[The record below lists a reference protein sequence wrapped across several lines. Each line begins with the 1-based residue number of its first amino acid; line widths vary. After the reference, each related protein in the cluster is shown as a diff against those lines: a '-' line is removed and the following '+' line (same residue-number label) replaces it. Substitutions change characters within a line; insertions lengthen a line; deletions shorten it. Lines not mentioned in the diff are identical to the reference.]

1 MKTEYLEITASA
13 EGRKPTVRGMAY
25 SGGKMRLFGWS
36 KPVVVDMAGMSVPES
51 VPLLANHENHTL
63 GRVGLVAAKV
73 VDGHLEITGEIV
85 GTGELSDAIVAQG
98 KAGADW
104 QLSIGAEVEAAELV
118 QEGKRTING
127 VEHDAPFYH
136 VTKSTLREVS
146 VVAVGADKATHMK
159 VTASLKLKG
168 NSIMEP
174 EKKVEAA
181 NPAPAA
187 PAAPAEAPKNIE
199 ASAAPEKPAEADV
212 EAVALA
218 AVKAERERVG
228 MVKSVCNGEFPEIE
242 AKAIAEGWN
251 REQVSEAVLAAYREK
266 QPKTDV
272 NITIK
277 KENAMTAK
285 HLEAALS
292 LRAGIDGDTLVK
304 SMGEETVE
312 TAMKDMDMPLRVVL
326 GECMRIEGMSV
337 PRSFDND
344 AIKAAFST
352 VSLPGILSN
361 VANKKLLQAYNAQ
374 PIIATRLCTTGDL
387 TDFKENQRF
396 RLTDVGDLQPVGADG
411 EIKDSA
417 LTEEAAK
424 NQLDT
429 YAKKFCLTRKMIIN
443 DDLGAFLKVP
453 TAMGNR
459 AARLVDQLFFKRLM
473 SNPTCVDGKPL
484 FGRDHKN
491 LLSGANSALSA
502 DSLKKAIQIFIDQ
515 TDADGQPISVEPSI
529 LLVPTALKHL
539 AIELTRGA
547 TLMMSG
553 GAENT
558 IRPAINVLA
567 DENLAIVSSPYL
579 GNKNYPNF
587 SEASWYLFGKPGT
600 VDTFEIGYLKGKRT
614 PTVERGDLDFNVLGV
629 WFRVYFDIGIREQ
642 DHRGMVK
649 ATGFACFSFPVRPPP
664 LQPNRHTERFIE
676 MKARY
681 VQRGDSID
689 YTPMEDVAAGDVV
702 ILSDK
707 LVGVA
712 KLDIK
717 AGELG
722 ALAVVGVY
730 EIATGGA
737 VVALG
742 DVVSVDPATG
752 KVAAAGTSGAVKFGH
767 AVTAAT
773 ASDATVNVRLAQ
785 GLG

>member
-1 MKTEYLEITASA
+1 MKTEFLEITAA
-13 EGRKPTVRGMAY
+13 ANGKKPSVKGVAY

-36 KPVVVDMAGMSVPES
+36 RPVVVDMAGMSIPES

-63 GRVGLVAAKV
+63 GRVGLVAVSA
-73 VDGHLEITGEIV
+73 VDNHLEIAGEIV
-85 GTGELSDAIVAQG
+85 GEGDLANAIVSQG

-118 QEGKRTING
+118 QDGKRTING
-127 VEHDAPFYH
+127 IEHDAPFYH

-159 VTASLKLKG
+159 VTASLELKG

-174 EKKVEAA
+174 QNTNPETPAKTVEAA
-181 NPAPAA
+181 APQVDA
-187 PAAPAEAPKNIE
+187 K
-199 ASAAPEKPAEADV
+199 
-212 EAVALA
+212 AVADA

-228 MVKSVCNGEFPEIE
+228 MIKGVCNGEFPEIE
-242 AKAIAEGWN
+242 AKAINEGWGK
-251 REQVSEAVLAAYREK
+251 EQVNEAVLAAYRAK
-266 QPKTDV
+266 QPTTDV

-277 KENAMTAK
+277 KEPTMNAK

-292 LRAGIDGDTLVK
+292 LRAGISGDTLAK
-304 SMGEETVE
+304 EMGDEVVE
-312 TAMKDMDMPLRVVL
+312 AAQRDMDMPLRAVL

-374 PIIATRLCTTGDL
+374 PIIATKLCTTGDL

-396 RLTDVGDLQPVGADG
+396 RLTDIGDLQPIGADG

-417 LTEEAAK
+417 LTEESAK

-473 SNPTCVDGKPL
+473 ANPTTVDGKPL

-502 DSLKKAIQIFIDQ
+502 DSLKKAIQMFIDQ

-553 GAENT
+553 GPDNT

-567 DENLAIVSSPYL
+567 DENLSIVSSPYL

-649 ATGFACFSFPVRPPP
+649 ATGS
-664 LQPNRHTERFIE
+664 
-676 MKARY
+676 
-681 VQRGDSID
+681 
-689 YTPMEDVAAGDVV
+689 AA
-702 ILSDK
+702 
-707 LVGVA
+707 
-712 KLDIK
+712 
-717 AGELG
+717 
-722 ALAVVGVY
+722 
-730 EIATGGA
+730 
-737 VVALG
+737 
-742 DVVSVDPATG
+742 
-752 KVAAAGTSGAVKFGH
+752 
-767 AVTAAT
+767 
-773 ASDATVNVRLAQ
+773 
-785 GLG
+785 

>member
-1 MKTEYLEITASA
+1 MKTEFLEITASA
-13 EGRKPTVRGMAY
+13 EGRKPSVKGMAY

-36 KPVVVDMAGMSVPES
+36 RPVVVDMAGMSVPDS

-63 GRVGLVAAKV
+63 GRVGVVTASI
-73 VDGHLEITGEIV
+73 VDGHLEIAGEIV
-85 GTGELSDAIVAQG
+85 GEGDLANAIISQG

-118 QEGKRTING
+118 QDGKRTING
-127 VEHDAPFYH
+127 IEHDAPFYH

-159 VTASLKLKG
+159 VTASLELKG

-174 EKKVEAA
+174 QKT
-181 NPAPAA
+181 NP
-187 PAAPAEAPKNIE
+187 N
-199 ASAAPEKPAEADV
+199 PEKPATTV
-212 EAVALA
+212 EAAAPTAPVVDAKAIADA

-228 MVKSVCNGEFPEIE
+228 MIKGVCNGEFPEIE
-242 AKAIAEGWN
+242 AKAINEGWGK
-251 REQVSEAVLAAYREK
+251 EQVNEAVLAAYRAK
-266 QPKTDV
+266 QPTTDV

-277 KENAMTAK
+277 KEPTMNVQ

-292 LRAGIDGDTLVK
+292 LRAGIDGDILAK
-304 SMGEETVE
+304 AMGNETVE
-312 TAMKDMDMPLRVVL
+312 AAMKDMDMPLRAVL
-326 GECMRIEGMSV
+326 AECMRIEGMSV

-396 RLTDVGDLQPVGADG
+396 RLTDVGDLQPIGADG

-417 LTEEAAK
+417 LTEESAK

-473 SNPTCVDGKPL
+473 ANPTCVDGKPL

-553 GAENT
+553 GADNT
-558 IRPAINVLA
+558 VRPAINVLA
-567 DENLAIVSSPYL
+567 DENLSIVSSPYL

-649 ATGFACFSFPVRPPP
+649 ATGS
-664 LQPNRHTERFIE
+664 
-676 MKARY
+676 
-681 VQRGDSID
+681 
-689 YTPMEDVAAGDVV
+689 
-702 ILSDK
+702 
-707 LVGVA
+707 
-712 KLDIK
+712 
-717 AGELG
+717 
-722 ALAVVGVY
+722 
-730 EIATGGA
+730 
-737 VVALG
+737 
-742 DVVSVDPATG
+742 
-752 KVAAAGTSGAVKFGH
+752 
-767 AVTAAT
+767 
-773 ASDATVNVRLAQ
+773 AS
-785 GLG
+785 

>member
-1 MKTEYLEITASA
+1 MKTSEFLEIVAA
-13 EGRKPTVRGMAY
+13 AKDGKHKVKGLAY

-36 KPVVVDMAGMSVPES
+36 RPVVVDLSGMNIPGD
-51 VPLLANHENHTL
+51 VPLLTDHTNFTE
-63 GRVGLVAAKV
+63 GRIGV
-73 VDGHLEITGEIV
+73 VTATLTESGLEIAGEIV
-85 GTGELSDAIVAQG
+85 AGSDAAENIVTQG

-118 QEGKRTING
+118 QEGKRVVNG

-146 VVAVGADKATHMK
+146 VVAVGADRSTHMK
-159 VTASLKLKG
+159 VTAKLELKG

-174 EKKVEAA
+174 KDTHKTVTPPAVEAA
-181 NPAPAA
+181 AQPANPAAEPATTIEAAA
-187 PAAPAEAPKNIE
+187 PGTTVDVKAVAAEA
-199 ASAAPEKPAEADV
+199 
-212 EAVALA
+212 
-218 AVKAERERVG
+218 VKVERERVA
-228 MVKSVCNGEFPEIE
+228 MIKAVCNGEFAEIE
-242 AKAIAEGWN
+242 AQAIAEGWDKN
-251 REQVSEAVLAAYREK
+251 QVNEAVLAAFRKK
-266 QPKTDV
+266 QPTTDV

-277 KENAMTAK
+277 KENSMTAK

-292 LRAGIDGDTLVK
+292 LRAGIDGDSLVK
-304 SMGEETVE
+304 SLGEETVE
-312 TAMKDMDMPLRVVL
+312 AAAKDMDMPLRAVL
-326 GECMRIEGMSV
+326 CECMRLEGMSV

-361 VANKKLLQAYNAQ
+361 VANKKLLQSYQAQ
-374 PIIATRLCTTGDL
+374 PIIATKLCTTGDL

-396 RLTDVGDLQPVGADG
+396 RLTDVGDLKPVGADG

-417 LTEEAAK
+417 LTEESAK

-473 SNPTCVDGKPL
+473 ANPTCVDGKPL

-502 DSLKKAIQIFIDQ
+502 DSLKKAIQMFIDQ

-547 TLMMSG
+547 TLLMSG
-553 GAENT
+553 GADPT
-558 IRPAINVLA
+558 VRPAINVLA
-567 DENLAIVSSPYL
+567 DENLSIVSSPYL

-587 SEASWYLFGKPGT
+587 SDASWYLFGKPGT

-642 DHRGMVK
+642 DHRGMLK
-649 ATGFACFSFPVRPPP
+649 ATGS
-664 LQPNRHTERFIE
+664 
-676 MKARY
+676 
-681 VQRGDSID
+681 
-689 YTPMEDVAAGDVV
+689 
-702 ILSDK
+702 
-707 LVGVA
+707 
-712 KLDIK
+712 
-717 AGELG
+717 
-722 ALAVVGVY
+722 
-730 EIATGGA
+730 
-737 VVALG
+737 
-742 DVVSVDPATG
+742 
-752 KVAAAGTSGAVKFGH
+752 
-767 AVTAAT
+767 
-773 ASDATVNVRLAQ
+773 AS
-785 GLG
+785 

>member
-1 MKTEYLEITASA
+1 MKTEYLEITAA
-13 EGRKPTVRGMAY
+13 AAGRKPSVKGVAY

-36 KPVVVDMAGMSVPES
+36 RPVVVDMAGMSVPET

-63 GRVGLVAAKV
+63 GRVGVVSAKV
-73 VDGHLEITGEIV
+73 EDGHLEISGEIV
-85 GTGELSDAIVAQG
+85 GEGDLADAIVGQG

-127 VEHDAPFYH
+127 VEHEAPFYH

-159 VTASLKLKG
+159 VTASLQLKG

-181 NPAPAA
+181 QPAATPA
-187 PAAPAEAPKNIE
+187 PAAPAEAPKNVE
-199 ASAAPEKPAEADV
+199 AAEPVKPEAPQPAQTPAVDV
-212 EAVALA
+212 EAIAQA
-218 AVKAERERVG
+218 AVKAERDRVG
-228 MVKSVCNGEFPEIE
+228 MIKAVCNGEFPEIE
-242 AKAIAEGWN
+242 AKAISEGWN
-251 REQVSEAVLAAYREK
+251 KEQVNEAVLAAFRAK
-266 QPKTDV
+266 QPTADV

-277 KENAMTAK
+277 KENSMTAK
-285 HLEAALS
+285 RLEAALS
-292 LRAGIDGDTLVK
+292 LRAGIDGDTLAK
-304 SMGEETVE
+304 AMGEETVE
-312 TAMKDMDMPLRVVL
+312 AAQKDADMPLAGIL
-326 GECMRIEGMSV
+326 AECMRLEGMEP
-337 PRSFDND
+337 PRTFDNA

-361 VANKKLLQAYNAQ
+361 VAHKKLLQAYRAQ
-374 PIIATRLCTTGDL
+374 PIIATSLCTTADL
-387 TDFKENQRF
+387 SDFKENQRF
-396 RLTDVGDLQPVGADG
+396 RLTDIGDLKPVGADG
-411 EIKDSA
+411 EIKDGGVS
-417 LTEEAAK
+417 EEKAV

-553 GAENT
+553 GPDNT
-558 IRPAINVLA
+558 VRPAINVLA

-649 ATGFACFSFPVRPPP
+649 ATGS
-664 LQPNRHTERFIE
+664 
-676 MKARY
+676 
-681 VQRGDSID
+681 
-689 YTPMEDVAAGDVV
+689 AA
-702 ILSDK
+702 
-707 LVGVA
+707 
-712 KLDIK
+712 
-717 AGELG
+717 
-722 ALAVVGVY
+722 
-730 EIATGGA
+730 
-737 VVALG
+737 
-742 DVVSVDPATG
+742 
-752 KVAAAGTSGAVKFGH
+752 
-767 AVTAAT
+767 
-773 ASDATVNVRLAQ
+773 
-785 GLG
+785 